1 MLETIFFSTIY
12 IICCDFCIIKIMLM
26 VDLGECNITLITITH
41 MHSCEK
47 KYLFC
52 NTSKVTLFSF
62 TDAILIVDFVEE
74 EMSF

>member
-1 MLETIFFSTIY
+1 M
-12 IICCDFCIIKIMLM
+12 MLM
-26 VDLGECNITLITITH
+26 VDLGEHNITQIITIH
-41 MHSCEK
+41 MRSCEK

>member
-1 MLETIFFSTIY
+1 
-12 IICCDFCIIKIMLM
+12 MLM

-41 MHSCEK
+41 IHSCEK